1 MLKIKEVKYDSYCA
15 NLGCETC
22 DYGSNYIDNF
32 EIIFDDDTKMAVH
45 IDTMYNNIGI
55 SESDLI
61 KLCINAQSKNELK
74 SLIIKT
80 VQYYAKKE
88 YNDVSLKIN
97 DEWILTENG
106 TQDYL

>member
-22 DYGSNYIDNF
+22 DYGSSYIDNF
-32 EIIFDDDTKMAVH
+32 EIIFDDNSKMTIH

-61 KLCINAQSKNELK
+61 KICANSQNKDELK
-74 SLIIKT
+74 HLIIET
-80 VQYYAKKE
+80 VKYYSEKN

-106 TQDYL
+106 TQDYI